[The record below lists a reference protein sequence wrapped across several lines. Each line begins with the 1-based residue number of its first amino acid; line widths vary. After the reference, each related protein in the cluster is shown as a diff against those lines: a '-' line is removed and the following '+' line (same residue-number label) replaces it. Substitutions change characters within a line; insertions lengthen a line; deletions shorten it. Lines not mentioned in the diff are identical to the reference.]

1 MDSHDK
7 KDMLSSLTLLCSFGP
22 EKQFMKRTLGRNGF
36 LKIHHMLVSILILF
50 LLKIKIL
57 SVC

>member
-22 EKQFMKRTLGRNGF
+22 EKQFMKRTLGGMDSSKF
-36 LKIHHMLVSILILF
+36 II
-50 LLKIKIL
+50 LLK
-57 SVC
+57 